1 VAQRVLEAEA
11 RDAAWR
17 SVRELGG
24 RVFPEAAAQLRLAVL
39 PSQVAEV
46 IEQAGAAA
54 QRCGLR
60 AAFGAHAAV
69 GIVTAVLAGGGE
81 SAQPVIAALREWR
94 ELVRAA
100 GGHAVLERAPL
111 AVKEQVAVWDP
122 PGPAGRIMERIKIQL
137 DPKGILNPG
146 RFVGGI

>member
-1 VAQRVLEAEA
+1 
-11 RDAAWR
+11 
-17 SVRELGG
+17 
-24 RVFPEAAAQLRLAVL
+24 
-39 PSQVAEV
+39 
-46 IEQAGAAA
+46 
-54 QRCGLR
+54 
-60 AAFGAHAAV
+60 
-69 GIVTAVLAGGGE
+69 VLAGGSE

-111 AVKEQVAVWDP
+111 AVKDQVPVWDP
-122 PGPAGRIMERIKIQL
+122 PGAALRLMERIKSQL